1 MKPFAH
7 IGKAIAHDSAALHV
21 SGAATY
27 IDDIPEIEGTLHVA
41 PGFAK
46 EGAKGKIISVNLDA
60 VKAAQGVVAVLTI
73 ADIPGKNDC
82 SPVAGDDPIFAKGE
96 IEFHGQ
102 VIFAVVA
109 KSREAARRAARLATI
124 EIAKQKPAV
133 TISDA
138 LSTDNDLLPP
148 YAFSSKK
155 LATALKKSIHRHKG
169 EVKIGGQE
177 QFYLEGQIAYAIP

>member
-41 PGFAK
+41 PGFAM
-46 EGAKGKIISVNLDA
+46 EGANGKIISINLDG
-60 VKAAQGVVAVLTI
+60 VKAAQGVVAVLT
-73 ADIPGKNDC
+73 AKDIPGKNDC
-82 SPVAGDDPIFAKGE
+82 SPVAGDDPIFAKNE

-109 KSREAARRAARLATI
+109 KTREAARRAVRLAVI
-124 EIAKQKPAV
+124 EIEKQKPAV
-133 TISDA
+133 SISDSLTA
-138 LSTDNDLLPP
+138 TTIFFLPILSPVKMLPP
-148 YAFSSKK
+148 
-155 LATALKKSIHRHKG
+155 R
-169 EVKIGGQE
+169 
-177 QFYLEGQIAYAIP
+177 

>member
-7 IGKAIAHDSAALHV
+7 IGKAIAHDSAELHV

-27 IDDIPEIEGTLHVA
+27 IDDISEIEGTLHVA

-46 EGAKGKIISVNLDA
+46 DGAKGKIILLSLDA
-60 VKAAQGVVAVLTI
+60 VKVAQGVVAVLT
-73 ADIPGKNDC
+73 AKDIPGKNDC

-109 KSREAARRAARLATI
+109 KSREAARRAALLAVI
-124 EIAKQKPAV
+124 EIEKQRPAV
-133 TISDA
+133 TIGDA
-138 LSTDNDLLPP
+138 LAADNDLLPP
-148 YAFSSKK
+148 YVFTSKGVV
-155 LATALKKSIHRHKG
+155 AALKKSTHHHAG
-169 EVKIGGQE
+169 
-177 QFYLEGQIAYAIP
+177 